1 MSFFGRGANKI
12 LTATPMLASGVA
24 LGYTASR
31 LALMGPMGATAS
43 IATVAAIDCVNPKV
57 GKMVKSTS
65 PLFPLMCMAPVT
77 TGAVIAGMMVANGVQ
92 NCAKASEGHESG
104 VKIVSNAAGD
114 TLAQIGEGWE
124 RLQQPAL
131 EAMAAPFQRRAK
143 AAECKEDPD
152 YLEVQHTSS
161 VASELA
167 HNIARNFANRVNSCF
182 QKNSITEDNQNIL
195 ETETGEGYINLRANY
210 RKPLDTFRQSVP
222 YSESGRWAIGR

>member
-12 LTATPMLASGVA
+12 LTAAPMLASGVA

-43 IATVAAIDCVNPKV
+43 IATVAAMDCVNPKV

-92 NCAKASEGHESG
+92 NCTKASEEHQSR

-131 EAMAAPFQRRAK
+131 EAIAAPFQRRAK
-143 AAECKEDPD
+143 AAECKEEPD

-161 VASELA
+161 AASELA
-167 HNIARNFANRVNSCF
+167 HNIARSFANRVNRCF
-182 QKNSITEDNQNIL
+182 QQNSITEDNQNIL

-210 RKPLDTFRQSVP
+210 RKPLDSFMENLSHRECRSWGV
-222 YSESGRWAIGR
+222 GR